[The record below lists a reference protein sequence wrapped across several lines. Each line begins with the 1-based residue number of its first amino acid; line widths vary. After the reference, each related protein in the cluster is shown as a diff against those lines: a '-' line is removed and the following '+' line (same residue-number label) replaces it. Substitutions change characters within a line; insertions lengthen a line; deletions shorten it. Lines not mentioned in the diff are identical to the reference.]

1 MAELF
6 AMIAGIVC
14 TIFNVDWQERPDI
27 ARPPLA
33 QQESM
38 PEEEEEEVEA
48 TPLPD
53 LAAEERALSAHIATI
68 HREKYDLIKARIQA
82 KKCMLFS
89 FWCSFKTGIDC

>member
-1 MAELF
+1 
-6 AMIAGIVC
+6 
-14 TIFNVDWQERPDI
+14 
-27 ARPPLA
+27 
-33 QQESM
+33 M

-89 FWCSFKTGIDC
+89 F